1 MATLQTIGVLEDSS
15 LRNLDQIPFPDASP
29 PVQNPSDTV
38 DEEGTPSIREL
49 VRVIDSHVKLV
60 NLEVTSNLC
69 TSSQPNENVQ
79 IQPPPSAQPTEDII
93 KQPAK
98 DAALISPADPSA

>member
-1 MATLQTIGVLEDSS
+1 MATLQTIGVLEDSP
-15 LRNLDQIPFPDASP
+15 LRNPDQIPFLDPSP

-49 VRVIDSHVKLV
+49 VQVIDSHVELV
-60 NLEVTSNLC
+60 NLEVTSNLRTC
-69 TSSQPNENVQ
+69 SQPNENVQ
-79 IQPPPSAQPTEDII
+79 IQPPPSAQPIEDII

-98 DAALISPADPSA
+98 DAALLSPADSSA